1 MHAHGFVLSLYEIN
15 DDDDD
20 DENDIGK
27 GKKTKEKKKS
37 IKCDSLWK

>member
-15 DDDDD
+15 DDDD